1 MLERFKE
8 IFKGLETAY
17 GQTKKTSEVR
27 PNGKQEVKSF
37 TIKQPVT
44 NELWQAHID
53 GVEPALGIVP
63 INEDNECKW
72 GCIDID
78 QYNFNHKSFIEK
90 IRKTEV
96 IQVVF

>member
-1 MLERFKE
+1 MLERLRE
-8 IFKGLETAY
+8 IFRGLETAY

-63 INEDNECKW
+63 INDKTVNANGVALTLITYPFES
-72 GCIDID
+72 
-78 QYNFNHKSFIEK
+78 QSFY
-90 IRKTEV
+90 
-96 IQVVF
+96 

>member
-1 MLERFKE
+1 MLERLKD

-17 GQTKKTSEVR
+17 GQTKKTSEIR
-27 PNGKQEVKSF
+27 ANGKQEVKSF

-44 NELWQAHID
+44 EELWQQHIN

-63 INEDNECKW
+63 INENNECKW

-78 QYNFNHKSFIEK
+78 QYNFDHKMCIVYSM
-90 IRKTEV
+90 
-96 IQVVF
+96 